1 MLLHNHPPFFFGAD
15 EMKQEIILCILVLLA
30 LTTAGIGLSHAD
42 SISSSIICDGAAWL
56 SASVIGPEENY
67 ASRFFTSGPGGITR
81 DVTIGPGIRSAAF
94 VDSAGP
100 AGIYEYAD
108 HRVNET
114 ETDGTCVFRGSEN
127 QIFRRLDRIETLG
140 LLRSGIYVS
149 ERELSGDQTIGK
161 TGIFGTGMVLT
172 GAVSEGENQTQTSS
186 AHVAGRMNLSEWL
199 WFGGER

>member
-1 MLLHNHPPFFFGAD
+1 MNRIIPLCVLMLL
-15 EMKQEIILCILVLLA
+15 LLTA
-30 LTTAGIGLSHAD
+30 AGIGLSHAD
-42 SISSSIICDGAAWL
+42 SLSSSIICDGAAWL
-56 SASVIGPEENY
+56 SASVIGPEKNY
-67 ASRFFTSGPGGITR
+67 ASRFFTSGPGGIMR
-81 DVTIGPGIRSAAF
+81 DVTIGPGITTEAF
-94 VDSAGP
+94 IDSAGP

-108 HRVNET
+108 HLVNET
-114 ETDGTCVFRGSEN
+114 ETDGTCVFRGREN
-127 QIFRRLDRIETLG
+127 QTVRRLDRIETSG